1 MTNAAQINSLIL
13 NQLAADEMRL
23 LRIIVGVRK
32 NLGRCE
38 KGDLPTIVKRA
49 LQKLVASQAVVDA
62 DGLYSLSPLQRQVA
76 FPC

>member
-62 DGLYSLSPLQRQVA
+62 DGLYSLSPLQRQVV